1 MHRYFQPLR
10 FSMLVFLCVSIVLS
24 GCGNKFETMGKGLQS
39 SKTTGSTGGA
49 GSTGGTGSTGGGTG
63 GAGGGNTAES
73 LGVCGP
79 LPFDNVVWPM
89 SLTFAG
95 RRAFAVSLNITG
107 SFEGNSS
114 WSTIANNSDGQGLS
128 LGLLQQNL
136 GQGTLQPLLIRIRR
150 EHPEI
155 LKQIFTDADR
165 TSLLGMLA
173 AWEASAAPA
182 IAVPT
187 SVEDELFP
195 RQDVLSPLDKVPEV
209 SIDPVESDLTIS
221 SRELVPLLTTRNA
234 ASVAWAKKTL
244 YSGSSFI
251 PRWKTALMALAN
263 TAPYRSLQI
272 EQAET
277 LFDRAASYF
286 SVLKF
291 KEQRS
296 FFLMYD
302 FVVQNGGFNSSHR
315 SQFDSYMRSNPNVS
329 ETTKAK
335 KLTEIRVST
344 VSSRYK
350 ADVRSRKNTI
360 IDSKGTVHG
369 RKRDLPKE
377 NCYVPGEIL
386 SATTN

>member
-1 MHRYFQPLR
+1 MHHRFQPLR
-10 FSMLVFLCVSIVLS
+10 ISIYVFLCASFVVS
-24 GCGNKFETMGKGLQS
+24 GCGNKFESMSKGLQS
-39 SKTTGSTGGA
+39 SKATGGS
-49 GSTGGTGSTGGGTG
+49 GSGEGTGGGGSGSG
-63 GAGGGNTAES
+63 GDTGGNTSES

-79 LPFDNVVWPM
+79 LPFDNVVWPL
-89 SLTFAG
+89 SLTLAG

-150 EHPEI
+150 ERPEI

-173 AWEASAAPA
+173 AWEAAATPA
-182 IAVPT
+182 VAVPV
-187 SVEDELFP
+187 SDEDELFP
-195 RQDVLSPLDKVPEV
+195 RVDVLSPLDKMPQV
-209 SIDPVESDLTIS
+209 SIDL
-221 SRELVPLLTTRNA
+221 RELQPLLTTRNA
-234 ASVAWAKKTL
+234 ASVAWAKKNL
-244 YSGSSFI
+244 YSGSTFI
-251 PRWKTALMALAN
+251 ARWKTALMALAN

-277 LFDRAASYF
+277 LFDKAASYF
-286 SVLKF
+286 TVLKF

-302 FVVQNGGFNSSHR
+302 FVVQNGGFTSSHR
-315 SQFDSYMRSNPNVS
+315 SQYDAYVRANPNAS
-329 ETTKAK
+329 ETAKAK

-344 VSSRYK
+344 VLSQYK

-369 RKRDLPKE
+369 RVRDLPKE

-386 SATTN
+386 TATTN